1 MCVNWLL
8 SSLEKHYYGA
18 YCKMKF
24 RYCIVTA
31 FVMCLFASPCLAQTK
46 LAVINSREVLTQCD
60 DGAKAVKAIEAKF
73 ADRKAQMA
81 ALEQEV
87 LRLQEEVKAK
97 GEKSPKSQ
105 EFKTK
110 LVRFREADQRYRQDV
125 KQEESQ
131 KFKPIA
137 DKIAKVLSDYAK
149 EKGLQG
155 IQERGLYVY
164 IDPSMDI
171 SSEIIK
177 RVNRAK

>member
-1 MCVNWLL
+1 MP
-8 SSLEKHYYGA
+8 Y
-18 YCKMKF
+18 
-24 RYCIVTA
+24 RP
-31 FVMCLFASPCLAQTK
+31 CLFLALVLSLCASPCMAQTK
-46 LAVINSREVLTQCD
+46 LAVINSREVLTRCD

-97 GEKSPKSQ
+97 GEKSPKNQ
-105 EFKTK
+105 EFRTK
-110 LVRFREADQRYRQDV
+110 LAKFREADQLFRQDV

-164 IDPSMDI
+164 IDPGMDI